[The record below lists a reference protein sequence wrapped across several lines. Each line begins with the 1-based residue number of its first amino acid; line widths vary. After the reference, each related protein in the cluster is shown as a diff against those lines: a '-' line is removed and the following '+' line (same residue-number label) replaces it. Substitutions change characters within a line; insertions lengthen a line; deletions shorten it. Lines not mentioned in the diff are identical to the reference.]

1 MTEFAWVPYEDDS
14 PPAPYESREQGTDVT
29 RDDVESAFRGYS
41 DGRAQEAERERLER
55 CMEEARVHGAKLE
68 AMMKNPKLAEEHDE
82 KLARETVERVAAA
95 HGGGGALSAAPLGK
109 GGADGA

>member
-41 DGRAQEAERERLER
+41 DGRAQDIPLLRFNAGGVGVDIAIFDELGRRQKPLSPADGQPMQRLDR
-55 CMEEARVHGAKLE
+55 ARVE
-68 AMMKNPKLAEEHDE
+68 ALLGEDGDDDPRA
-82 KLARETVERVAAA
+82 VA
-95 HGGGGALSAAPLGK
+95 
-109 GGADGA
+109 